1 MLGLGNSITSGSTPS
16 SGFSPEQIS
25 TLVGWWDF
33 TDTDTMFTDGGTT
46 KVNAND
52 DKIYR
57 INNKA
62 YSLIGTPANA
72 LGVYLEQGTEAS
84 RPLYKTAGTG
94 GALLDGSND
103 DMKATNGIGNVATN
117 TLSNT
122 TLNGQNTTVFYVVE
136 LPGTTVSAD
145 EYLFHTTTANT
156 SDRFS
161 IYVDD
166 NSSTDRWQ
174 SHWQNNSARTNKIL
188 NSGQNITTNKELFTF
203 KATDQPKVFLYRN
216 GDPSDGAA
224 SVDADNH
231 DIDLSINDAD
241 VKVMLG
247 SFNGTSNFLN
257 SLVYEVVVFDAT
269 LSDADTILMENFL
282 KDKHSIS

>member
-1 MLGLGNSITSGSTPS
+1 MLGLGNSITSGSAPA

-46 KVNAND
+46 KVSSND

-62 YSLIGTPANA
+62 YAKMHTPSNA

-94 GALLDGSND
+94 GALFDGSND
-103 DMKATNGIGNVATN
+103 HIKATNGIGNVATN

-122 TLNGQNTTVFYVVE
+122 TLNGRELTIFYVAE
-136 LPGTTVSAD
+136 LPGTSVSGD
-145 EYLFHTTTANT
+145 EYLFHTTTSGI
-156 SDRFS
+156 SDRMS
-161 IYVDD
+161 IYVKNDT
-166 NSSTDRWQ
+166 NDRWQ
-174 SHWQNNSARTNKIL
+174 FHLQNNTARTNSII
-188 NSGQNITTNKELFTF
+188 NSGIDITTNKELWTVDLDGASSGSLYRDGDTSDGVTNG
-203 KATDQPKVFLYRN
+203 ATDDY
-216 GDPSDGAA
+216 
-224 SVDADNH
+224 
-231 DIDLSINDAD
+231 DIDLSPNDAD
-241 VKVMLG
+241 VKVVLG
-247 SFNGTSNFLN
+247 AKDGSSNFLN
-257 SLVYEVVVFDAT
+257 SLVYEVVVFDAA
-269 LSDADTILMENFL
+269 LSDADIALMENFL